1 MGTYTVATQRVP
13 HAHGAIG
20 LYSWNAQISAAFMY
34 PLHLCEVVI
43 RNAVSE
49 ALAIA
54 HGPRWPWDQGF
65 LLSLPQPAG
74 QNLFRPRDAV
84 VSAADKA
91 TRSARGGTIPS
102 TDKAIAE
109 MSFAFWESMF
119 TKRFDPGIW
128 QNQLMTLF
136 PNTLPGMQYFSLRAE
151 IYQALGTLRKL
162 RNRIAHHE
170 PIFSRPLEAEF
181 LMIERLIRYRCND
194 TADWLLQT
202 QEVQRLLSLKPI

>member
-1 MGTYTVATQRVP
+1 MGTYISATDTLP
-13 HAHGAIG
+13 HAHGAIA
-20 LYSWNAQISAAFMY
+20 LYSWNAQVSAALMY

-49 ALAIA
+49 ALITA

-65 LLSLPQPAG
+65 LLSLPHPTG
-74 QNLFRPRDAV
+74 LKLFRPRDAV
-84 VSAADKA
+84 TAATNKAQHSAKK
-91 TRSARGGTIPS
+91 GMPPS

-128 QNQLMTLF
+128 QSQLMALF
-136 PNTLPGMQYFSLRAE
+136 PNAPDGAQYFSVRAD

-170 PIFSRPLEAEF
+170 PIFARPLDAEF
-181 LMIERLIRYRCND
+181 LLIEKLIRYRCND